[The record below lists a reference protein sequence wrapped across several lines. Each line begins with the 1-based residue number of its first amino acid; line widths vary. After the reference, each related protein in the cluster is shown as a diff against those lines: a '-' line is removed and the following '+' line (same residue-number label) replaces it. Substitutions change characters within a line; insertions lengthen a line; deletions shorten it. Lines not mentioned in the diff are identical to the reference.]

1 MTTPADQRN
10 QARRLLGEGKAVQAL
25 AVAHSAVDADP
36 QDAESRLVLAG
47 ALRANGRADEA
58 LTWVERALEA
68 RPDYPQAYATRAQL
82 RMAADAAGALAD
94 VERALALKPDL
105 TSLWPLASALRATT
119 GDLAGAAAA
128 METAAAQDPGN
139 INYLIDLGERRR
151 QAGDIAGAV
160 DALRRATAAAPAM
173 GTGWYNLAVALQ
185 EAGDPDAA
193 RQAYERA
200 LGADPALA
208 EAHANLAGL
217 LREEQRLD
225 EAEASA
231 RRALALDPSLWAAH
245 YTLGQVLKGRGSTAE
260 GRVHLMRALELHPTV
275 TTAIAARL
283 VLPVI
288 AESHEAMLQARADFE
303 AGIAAL
309 GGQAGELD
317 ASGINVPSFYLAYQG
332 LNDRPLMQALSAAIR
347 RLAPGLNGTAPHIA
361 GWRPPGPGRPIRLG
375 ILSEFLSSHTIG
387 KLYRGLIRNL
397 DRSRFELV
405 LIHTARSKR
414 DVFRDELDALCHR
427 SIVLPPNLK
436 AQRQAIA
443 AEQLDALFY
452 PDIGMAQAPYVLAYS
467 RLAPVQMVSLGHPV
481 TTGIDTIDYFIS
493 GASVEPPG
501 AQDHYSETLI
511 QLRRLP
517 FVYDLPTLV
526 PKDLDRSTFG
536 LPPTGALYGC
546 PQSLFKFHP
555 DFDMVLAKIAQGD
568 PAGTIVVVEGTDP
581 AWTQLLRARWAR
593 THPIL
598 LDRVR
603 FIPRLSQTAF
613 LALLDQI
620 DVLLDP
626 LHFGS
631 GNTLYE
637 AMASGVPVVT
647 LPGAFVRGRA
657 VAAAYRQMGI
667 SDAPIVERVEDY
679 APLALA
685 LGHDPARR
693 AALRTASAAAAA
705 RELYADLSSVGE
717 FEAFLE
723 AAIAA
728 AGEGRTLPSGW
739 TPSPS
744 LEDAQA

>member
-1 MTTPADQRN
+1 
-10 QARRLLGEGKAVQAL
+10 
-25 AVAHSAVDADP
+25 VAADP
-36 QDAESRLVLAG
+36 G
-47 ALRANGRADEA
+47 
-58 LTWVERALEA
+58 
-68 RPDYPQAYATRAQL
+68 
-82 RMAADAAGALAD
+82 
-94 VERALALKPDL
+94 
-105 TSLWPLASALRATT
+105 
-119 GDLAGAAAA
+119 
-128 METAAAQDPGN
+128 
-139 INYLIDLGERRR
+139 
-151 QAGDIAGAV
+151 
-160 DALRRATAAAPAM
+160 
-173 GTGWYNLAVALQ
+173 
-185 EAGDPDAA
+185 
-193 RQAYERA
+193 
-200 LGADPALA
+200 LA
-208 EAHANLAGL
+208 EAHANLASL
-217 LREEQRLD
+217 LREDLRWD

-231 RRALALDPSLWAAH
+231 RRALGLDPSLWAAH
-245 YTLGQVLKGRGSTAE
+245 YTLGQVLKGRGRTAE
-260 GRVHLMRALELHPTV
+260 ARTHLMRALELRPSP

-283 VLPVI
+283 PLPVI
-288 AESHEAMLQARADFE
+288 AESREAMLQARADFE
-303 AGIAAL
+303 AGIIAL
-309 GGQAGELD
+309 GDQAGELD

-332 LNDRPLMQALSAAIR
+332 LNDRPLMQALSRAIR
-347 RLAPGLNGTAPHIA
+347 RLAPELNGTAPHIA
-361 GWRPPGPGRPIRLG
+361 GWRPPAPGRPIRLG
-375 ILSEFLSSHTIG
+375 ILSEFLFSHTVG

-405 LIHTARSKR
+405 LIHTARSKK
-414 DVFRDELDALCHR
+414 DAFRDELDSLSHR
-427 SIVLPPNLK
+427 AIVLPHSLE

-452 PDIGMAQAPYVLAYS
+452 PDIGMAQAPYLLAYS
-467 RLAPVQMVSLGHPV
+467 RLAPVQVVSLGHPV
-481 TTGIDTIDYFIS
+481 TTGIDTVDYFVS
-493 GASVEPPG
+493 ASSVEPPG

-511 QLRRLP
+511 QLHRLP
-517 FVYDLPTLV
+517 FVYDLPA
-526 PKDLDRSTFG
+526 PAPQDLDRSTFG
-536 LPPTGALYGC
+536 LPPSGTLYGC

-555 DFDMVLAKIAQGD
+555 DFDAVLAQIAEGD
-568 PAGTIVVVEGTDP
+568 PTGLIVLVEGSDP
-581 AWTQLLRARWAR
+581 AWTELLRARWGR

-603 FIPRLSQTAF
+603 FIPRLSQAAF

-667 SDAPIVERVEDY
+667 ADAPVVERVEDY

-685 LGHDPARR
+685 LGRDPARR
-693 AALRTASAAAAA
+693 AALRKASAAAAA
-705 RELYADLSSVGE
+705 RELYSDVTSVDE
-717 FEAFLE
+717 FAAFLE